1 MVRVKICGITSYED
15 AKLCLDEGAHA
26 LGFNF
31 FPPSPRCITPAA
43 AWDIIRRLPPYAD
56 RIGVFVDWK
65 PAVLHA
71 LANALHLTGGQLHGD
86 ETPAEVAELSRHHA
100 VVKALPVKKD
110 FRPASLEKFRAASA
124 ILLERFDP
132 ELRGG
137 TGQPWDWNL
146 AREANRYARIVLAGG
161 LAADNVTEAIRV
173 ARPYAIDVATR
184 IESAPGKKDP
194 AMLRELMR
202 EVERA
207 NREWSVEANVEG

>member
-31 FPPSPRCITPAA
+31 FPPSPRCITPAT

-56 RIGVFVDWK
+56 RIGVFVDWH
-65 PAVLHA
+65 PAALHA

-100 VVKALPVKKD
+100 VVKALRVKKD
-110 FRPASLEKFRAASA
+110 FRPASLERFRAASA

-184 IESAPGKKDP
+184 IECAPGKKDR
-194 AMLRELMR
+194 AKLRELMR

-207 NREWSVEANVEG
+207 NRELNASAEK